1 MSDFAPK
8 AKEITDL
15 MEAVAGRPR
24 VLGKC
29 ATCPREFD
37 PEKEF
42 KTELDKKEYR
52 ISGMC
57 QKCQDSVFGGD
68 E

>member
-1 MSDFAPK
+1 MEFTKK

-15 MEAVAGRPR
+15 MEAVAGKPR
-24 VLGKC
+24 TMGEC
-29 ATCPREFD
+29 ATCDNKFD
-37 PEKEF
+37 PVEEF
-42 KTELDKKEYR
+42 RDVLSLKEYR